1 MAKIESAFFNIGSLD
16 NLARQASAV
25 HSLDARAKL
34 LTTAV
39 FIVTVVSFGKYEIS
53 ALLPFLLFPV
63 AMIALADLPP
73 LYLLKKLL
81 VVAPFAF
88 FIGAF
93 NPWFDQ
99 QTMLHLGTLEVSG
112 GWISFVSILLRFVLT
127 VGAALVLIATTGFA
141 AVCMALEKL
150 GAPRAF
156 ALQLLFLH
164 RYLFVLSEEA
174 LRLVRARALRS
185 FKGRGMG
192 IKVFGQMVG
201 QLLLRTLDRA
211 QRIHLA
217 MLCRGFDGEIRLL
230 RPMRIGAP
238 EIAFTLGWSAVFLAF
253 RLVNFPLWLGHV
265 LAEFSR

>member
-1 MAKIESAFFNIGSLD
+1 MARIESAFFDIGSLD
-16 NLARQASAV
+16 LLARQASTV
-25 HSLDARAKL
+25 HGLDARAKL

-39 FIVTVVSFGKYEIS
+39 FIVTVVSFGKYEVS
-53 ALLPFLLFPV
+53 ALLPFFLFPV

-73 LYLLKKLL
+73 IFLLKKLL
-81 VVAPFAF
+81 LVAPFAF

-99 QTMLHLGTLEVSG
+99 QTLLRLGTVEISG
-112 GWISFVSILLRFVLT
+112 GWVSFLSILLRFALT
-127 VGAALVLIATTGFA
+127 AGAALILIATTGFNA
-141 AVCMALEKL
+141 LCMAMERL
-150 GAPRAF
+150 GTPRIF
-156 ALQLLFLH
+156 VLQLLFLH
-164 RYLFVLSEEA
+164 RYLFVLAEEA

-185 FKGRGMG
+185 FQGRGTG
-192 IKVFGQMVG
+192 IGIYGQLAG

-230 RPMRIGAP
+230 RPMRFGRA
-238 EIAFTLGWSAVFLAF
+238 EVAFTLGWSALFLTF
-253 RLVNFPLWLGHV
+253 RLINLPLWLGHV